1 MARLALVRSEG
12 TGQSDCRLGDYNAF
26 IKHSYTSWW
35 RRGVTGSSGLQQ
47 SLTSAAAA
55 RRRTSIACLSHNV
68 CAPCSVP
75 ALPVQTPTSA
85 LRNHRLGSGGC
96 GAWQRHPSCRCGVC
110 SCSLRSRGG
119 HGHGVGQTVGRGA
132 VVALHGS
139 SQLTGCCCE
148 RSGALQAARSTGS
161 RETSWQPGAFAH
173 NIAAAAAPP
182 PPPAPATGWQPHHS
196 LPHLSSWSCAAR
208 GDVACQLR
216 QHVHLGLRQPSVVCN
231 LGKSADAGDLHPREW
246 AAAAMLNRLLTALQV
261 PYEQRSHGSGRHQA
275 ALCGLLRCVACCL
288 GSALDPLPR
297 GVARAPTRRTRAN
310 SAHARQLGN
319 RAAAI
324 ALQPTWL
331 ARPPRSLSCGLLRMI
346 MSPQPS
352 APTDASAVSPARVV
366 RAGLSATS
374 MSWPTVVRL
383 PRPCSSRTQV
393 H

>member
-173 NIAAAAAPP
+173 NIAAAAGGGGARPAGPRGGGPAPARERRSRRPP
-182 PPPAPATGWQPHHS
+182 PPPCTRHRLAATSQLASPQLLELCRQGRRCVPTPS
-196 LPHLSSWSCAAR
+196 
-208 GDVACQLR
+208 ACPP
-216 QHVHLGLRQPSVVCN
+216 G
-231 LGKSADAGDLHPREW
+231 
-246 AAAAMLNRLLTALQV
+246 AAAAQRCLQSW
-261 PYEQRSHGSGRHQA
+261 QIR
-275 ALCGLLRCVACCL
+275 RC
-288 GSALDPLPR
+288 
-297 GVARAPTRRTRAN
+297 
-310 SAHARQLGN
+310 
-319 RAAAI
+319 
-324 ALQPTWL
+324 W
-331 ARPPRSLSCGLLRMI
+331 
-346 MSPQPS
+346 
-352 APTDASAVSPARVV
+352 
-366 RAGLSATS
+366 
-374 MSWPTVVRL
+374 
-383 PRPCSSRTQV
+383 
-393 H
+393 